1 MASKYDQPSNEP
13 DLDKYSDKPIDAADD
28 PQDEEPWLKDGED
41 WPGPPYQRVKSQ
53 AFELAMP
60 IGNDAIDQ
68 AEHAAQSLLV
78 AIADVQRHLQ
88 QVRTLEEGQ
97 RVQKWVRLAWKA
109 LDRLALD
116 ASEIIDQAIERRR

>member
-1 MASKYDQPSNEP
+1 MSRYDYRDPGTDPAYCDPLRADDDIDVPDFDQP
-13 DLDKYSDKPIDAADD
+13 DDA
-28 PQDEEPWLKDGED
+28 
-41 WPGPPYQRVKSQ
+41 
-53 AFELAMP
+53 
-60 IGNDAIDQ
+60 

-88 QVRTLEEGQ
+88 QVRTLEEGH

>member
-1 MASKYDQPSNEP
+1 MASRFDQPSNEP
-13 DLDKYSDKPIDAADD
+13 DYDRYEVSDRTEGIDVPDFAQPDD
-28 PQDEEPWLKDGED
+28 
-41 WPGPPYQRVKSQ
+41 R
-53 AFELAMP
+53 
-60 IGNDAIDQ
+60 